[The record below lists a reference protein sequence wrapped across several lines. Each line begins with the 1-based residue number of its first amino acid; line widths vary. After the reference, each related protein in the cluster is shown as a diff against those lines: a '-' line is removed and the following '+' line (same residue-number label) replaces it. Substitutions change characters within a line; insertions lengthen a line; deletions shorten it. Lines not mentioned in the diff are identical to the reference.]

1 TSFGYQ
7 ILGVLQHEASQHFHC
22 FRIYRETLSRFSIA
36 ASLNRANVFDIELLA
51 SRLIDVTGWLA
62 TQPDTASLPVGYFGA
77 STGAGAALVA
87 AADPRVNVRAVVS
100 RGGRPDLAGD
110 SLGSVVAPTL
120 LIVGGRDQVVL
131 ELNQR
136 AQAVI
141 PGKCQL
147 TVVPGATHLFEEP
160 GTLEQVAK
168 LACDWFIDHLCGP
181 GPSG

>member
-1 TSFGYQ
+1 M
-7 ILGVLQHEASQHFHC
+7 
-22 FRIYRETLSRFSIA
+22 
-36 ASLNRANVFDIELLA
+36 
-51 SRLIDVTGWLA
+51 
-62 TQPDTASLPVGYFGA
+62 
-77 STGAGAALVA
+77 
-87 AADPRVNVRAVVS
+87 
-100 RGGRPDLAGD
+100 
-110 SLGSVVAPTL
+110 
-120 LIVGGRDQVVL
+120 VL

>member
-1 TSFGYQ
+1 MSFVLAMPEV
-7 ILGVLQHEASQHFHC
+7 LGS
-22 FRIYRETLSRFSIA
+22 A
-36 ASLNRANVFDIELLA
+36 ATDL
-51 SRLIDVTGWLA
+51 
-62 TQPDTASLPVGYFGA
+62 
-77 STGAGAALVA
+77 AALG
-87 AADPRVNVRAVVS
+87 S
-100 RGGRPDLAGD
+100 GRPDLAGD